1 MLSVTVPNSRL
12 EFGGVF
18 SPSTDPP
25 SAKPDGVPTTCKA
38 RSCSK
43 TTPNPL
49 HSTENSEEPKCLPG
63 VHGIRRHGSSGGVD
77 PAPGS
82 ELLVAWMVAGTT
94 LGQKASELSKT
105 TVFGL
110 MLEQLQFPAP
120 NRNRSQTDLK
130 FEPRTR
136 TWGLTTERIPKW
148 NRRGQ
153 SNEYKAA
160 LFGLFSVLFPWFTF

>member
-120 NRNRSQTDLK
+120 NRNPSQTDLN
-130 FEPRTR
+130 FEPQRH
-136 TWGLTTERIPKW
+136 GDTEGEKFGSIVDSSLCLCASVVQVLRDNSSRFRI
-148 NRRGQ
+148 
-153 SNEYKAA
+153 
-160 LFGLFSVLFPWFTF
+160 